1 MPGPPDKL
9 ACPAARALRDAPAA
23 ELAARRA
30 ELQAAAQAAGLT
42 PEDIEDV
49 LDSRADL
56 PRPLL
61 PEERHTLLAV
71 LTHADFDGRDALLA
85 QVGGAR
91 VVGYCGC
98 GCASVHLGVD
108 RQTPGAPRTRS
119 PIPNEARVLDDVGE
133 PVGGV
138 LVFLDEGYLALL
150 EIYSYEDPLSPFPP
164 LDRLQ
169 RVSNPPG

>member
-1 MPGPPDKL
+1 
-9 ACPAARALRDAPAA
+9 LRDAPAA

-30 ELQAAAQAAGLT
+30 ELQSAAQAAGLT
-42 PEDIEDV
+42 PEDIGEV
-49 LDSRADL
+49 LNSRADL

-98 GCASVHLGVD
+98 GCASINLSVD
-108 RQTPGAPRTRS
+108 RQTPAAPRTRS
-119 PIPNEARVLDDVGE
+119 PIPNEAQVLDDVGE
-133 PVGGV
+133 PAGGV
-138 LVFLDEGYLALL
+138 LVFLDDGYLALL
-150 EIYSYEDPLSPFPP
+150 EIYSYGNPLSPFPP
-164 LDRLQ
+164 LARLQ
-169 RVSNPPG
+169 GVSNPPG